1 MNYNTVINKLKELKI
16 EEYIWVI
23 YLGIIFLS
31 FYSNSL
37 ERNYYLYNDLNSK
50 QKYQDIIIIIF
61 TILLVIYIYFFYN
74 AYKEV
79 KNINPNDNKKK
90 NDLIYL
96 SFIASLFLLFSGI
109 IYLYIAISDNDLN
122 VELAF
127 N

>member
-37 ERNYYLYNDLNSK
+37 ERDYFLYNDLNCK

-61 TILLVIYIYFFYN
+61 TILLIIYIYFF
-74 AYKEV
+74 
-79 KNINPNDNKKK
+79 
-90 NDLIYL
+90 L
-96 SFIASLFLLFSGI
+96 
-109 IYLYIAISDNDLN
+109 
-122 VELAF
+122 
-127 N
+127 